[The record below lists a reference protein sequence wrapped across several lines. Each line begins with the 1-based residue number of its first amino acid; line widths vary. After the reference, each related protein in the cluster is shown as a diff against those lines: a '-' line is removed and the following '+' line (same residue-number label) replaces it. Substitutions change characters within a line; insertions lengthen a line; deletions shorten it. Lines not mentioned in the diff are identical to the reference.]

1 MKRGILLGVLLLVI
15 INSGIVNADF
25 LSINLSSNKV
35 SQNQN
40 FDGVLKFNFSSPV
53 EVYKNITF
61 NVDGVLY
68 KKELIDVYGFLNK
81 NNFLPEEIKK
91 NGADTSELSITFD
104 KAEKKVLAGIDLRSK
119 GEQFLDSF
127 PTLKLDIGND
137 GIIDYIYLGSPLN
150 TYTAMD
156 SSYLGDNNPD
166 QWKGIRGNNRDRY
179 CQKISLTPSNEF
191 KVSGVIK
198 KIFDG
203 AMLNATIKPFDETIP
218 DIDDC

>member
-81 NNFLPEEIKK
+81 NNF
-91 NGADTSELSITFD
+91 NC
-104 KAEKKVLAGIDLRSK
+104 
-119 GEQFLDSF
+119 SF
-127 PTLKLDIGND
+127 FKL
-137 GIIDYIYLGSPLN
+137 
-150 TYTAMD
+150 
-156 SSYLGDNNPD
+156 
-166 QWKGIRGNNRDRY
+166 
-179 CQKISLTPSNEF
+179 F
-191 KVSGVIK
+191 KH
-198 KIFDG
+198 
-203 AMLNATIKPFDETIP
+203 
-218 DIDDC
+218 